1 MNSNQEL
8 LHHVYVF
15 DFEASSGT
23 KDPSSGTKVLAY
35 WYKSVNTDF
44 DATPLGVAGGSLPD
58 VC

>member
-23 KDPSSGTKVLAY
+23 TDPSSGTKVLAY
-35 WYKSVNTDF
+35 WYKSANTDF
-44 DATPLGVAGGSLPD
+44 DATPLGVVGGSLAD